1 MKKSIF
7 SLTMVLVLSLV
18 SCNDIKNKPA
28 VNINEA
34 NIEGTYI
41 CVEADIDCPNKTQS
55 IRIEICDAENGQ
67 IKLAMD
73 FTDSKYVGKLN
84 IPEFHEHIDINDS
97 KVQEND
103 LLRMTVTDQ
112 EKLQTV
118 ATKALT
124 ADEVDED

>member
-18 SCNDIKNKPA
+18 SCNDVKNKPE

-41 CVEADIDCPNKTQS
+41 CIEADINCPNKTQA
-55 IRIEICDAENGQ
+55 IRVEVCDAENGQ
-67 IKLAMD
+67 IKLAKD
-73 FTDSKYVGKLN
+73 FTDSKYIGKLN

-97 KVQEND
+97 KVKEND
-103 LLRMTVTDQ
+103 QLRLTVTDQ
-112 EKLQTV
+112 ENLQTV
-118 ATKALT
+118 ASKALT
-124 ADEVDED
+124 EEEDED

>member
-18 SCNDIKNKPA
+18 SCNDVKNKPV

-41 CVEADIDCPNKTQS
+41 CIEADINCPNKTQS
-55 IRIEICDAENGQ
+55 IRVEVCDAENGQ
-67 IKLAMD
+67 IKLAKD
-73 FTDSKYVGKLN
+73 FTNSKYIGKLN
-84 IPEFHEHIDINDS
+84 IPEFHEHIDVNDS
-97 KVQEND
+97 KVKEND
-103 LLRMTVTDQ
+103 QLRLTVTDQ
-112 EKLQTV
+112 ENLQTV

-124 ADEVDED
+124 EEEDED